1 MNYYSEIKKEL
12 INNEVNKKVKDYSKN
27 KYELETYLRVGKLLI
42 DAQGGEER
50 AKYGDGLI
58 KEYAEKLTKELGK
71 GYTVSALKR
80 MRKFY
85 IIIQKGAPLAHQ
97 LTWSHYCELLSLND
111 INKINYYINI
121 IVKYND
127 SKRKIRERI
136 KSNEYERLD
145 GNTKLKI
152 ATKEELTIADGI
164 KHPIKIKNIY
174 DTTDIKE
181 VMLKKLILDNI
192 SEFMEELGN
201 GFCFIK
207 SEYKIKMGDSFNYI
221 DLLLFN
227 IEFNCYVVI
236 ELKVTEL
243 KKEHIGQISTYMN
256 YIDSNVKKIYQDKT
270 IGIII
275 AKKDNKYVMEY
286 CSDPRIYRTTYILV

>member
-1 MNYYSEIKKEL
+1 MNYYSEIKREL

-27 KYELETYLRVGKLLI
+27 KYELEAYLRVGKLLI
-42 DAQGGEER
+42 DVQGGEGR

-71 GYTVSALKR
+71 GYTDSALKR
-80 MRKFY
+80 MRTFY
-85 IIIQKGAPLAHQ
+85 LIISKGATLSH
-97 LTWSHYCELLSLND
+97 LFTWSHYIELLKLNN
-111 INKINYYINI
+111 INEINYYIVNCI
-121 IVKYND
+121 KNNTSV
-127 SKRKIRERI
+127 RQLREKI
-136 KSNEYERLD
+136 KSKEYERLD
-145 GNTKLKI
+145 EDTKLKI

-164 KHPIKIKNIY
+164 KHPIKIRNTY

-181 VMLKKLILDNI
+181 TMLKKLILDNI
-192 SEFMEELGN
+192 SEFMKELGV
-201 GFCFIK
+201 GFSFID

>member
-145 GNTKLKI
+145 EDTKLKI